1 MEPAKKVPR
10 VLLTTEPARID
21 ETVLSAEATNL
32 VRDLVNIPA
41 GALGPAELQKAAE
54 EVAAECGASVII
66 TSGTDLVS
74 GYPMIHAVGMA
85 ATADRAPRL
94 IEMRSEEH
102 TSELQSP
109 IRNSYAVFCLKQ
121 TRNIS

>member
-85 ATADRAPRL
+85 ATAERAPRP
-94 IEMRSEEH
+94 IELEWGDRSEARRVGQECVS
-102 TSELQSP
+102 TCGSRWWPYS
-109 IRNSYAVFCLKQ
+109 
-121 TRNIS
+121 